1 MNTCI
6 STYKHKPALNPL
18 RVLMPTLA
26 IFASAAIFSSAH
38 AQVPS
43 SIEADK
49 LPMPFGE
56 CRIGYWSG
64 TRNLDSNADVAKLT
78 CLAQWRVP
86 LGEGLRANASARA
99 GVADA
104 LERASER
111 TDRGTARVRE
121 AYIEYENGP
130 LRIRAGQQIIA
141 WGRADR
147 INPTDNLSPS
157 DFTFLSQE
165 DDEQRQGIAALSVQ
179 AKFTGPWSVTGI
191 YVPRFTPHVVPVGS
205 LPHGIVFENRPHQ
218 PEYAVKLDRSGDD
231 LDFSVSY
238 YEGFN
243 RFVRYRLNP
252 PFFSS
257 AGTPAFRANFDK
269 QQTIGADVAFNIGKF
284 SVRGEGATSR
294 YSSSSEAT
302 RRVDRM
308 VLGVDRNFLDTAN
321 INAQL
326 FAIHRADYGRT
337 PQRAAPLQPLFDALD
352 RLNSEFGS
360 AENGATLRIS
370 NKFFNEQL
378 RAEFNAVYDFTHH
391 SYLLRPRLAYSF
403 TDALKLLA
411 GADYFC
417 GREQSYFGTLKKN
430 NVAYM
435 EFVLVF

>member
-6 STYKHKPALNPL
+6 CTYKHKLMLNPWRILIPAL
-18 RVLMPTLA
+18 V
-26 IFASAAIFSSAH
+26 IFSAAAMLSSAH
-38 AQVPS
+38 AQVPPS
-43 SIEADK
+43 FEAGK
-49 LPMPFGE
+49 LPLPFGE

-64 TRNLDSNADVAKLT
+64 TRNLDSNTGVDKLT
-78 CLAQWRVP
+78 CLAQWRAP
-86 LGEGLRANASARA
+86 IGEGLRANASARA

-111 TDRGTARVRE
+111 TNRSTGRMRE

-130 LRIRAGQQIIA
+130 MRIRAGQQIIA

-179 AKFTGPWSVTGI
+179 TKLTGPWSVTGI
-191 YVPRFTPHVVPVGS
+191 YVPRFTPHVVPVGL
-205 LPHGIVFENRPHQ
+205 LPRGIVFENRPHQ
-218 PEYAVKLDRSGDD
+218 SEYAIKLDRNGEDI
-231 LDFSVSY
+231 DFSFSY

-243 RFVRYRLNP
+243 RFARYRLES
-252 PFFSS
+252 PFFLSS
-257 AGTPAFRANFDK
+257 GAPVFRANFDK
-269 QQTIGADVAFNIGKF
+269 QQTIGADVALNIGKF

-294 YSSSSEAT
+294 YSSGSEPT
-302 RRVDRM
+302 RRVDRA

-337 PQRAAPLQPLFDALD
+337 PKRAAPLQPLFDALD

-378 RAEFNAVYDFTHH
+378 RAEFNAVYDFTNHG
-391 SYLLRPRLAYSF
+391 YLLRPRLSYSF

-411 GADYFC
+411 GADYFY
-417 GREQSYFGTLKKN
+417 GQQQSYFGTLRKN
-430 NVAYM
+430 NVAYA
-435 EFVLVF
+435 EFVWVF